1 MQENASSLI
10 KYTPAQ
16 KHAIYS
22 KPLDDQ
28 FEEVFTGTHG
38 GKVKRHVLRLKEEM
52 DYERVLDAAILYA
65 DKENV
70 LLLPEIHKDETSI
83 RQVLGLSGK
92 TNPDLLVGNILVDVK
107 SPYSENE
114 ISQNACRAFQQGAI
128 ACITDDHCVLRE
140 SMLDQ
145 YARRVLHSQGY
156 GKTEVHFVING
167 VLYKYNSQGRILG

>member
-1 MQENASSLI
+1 MISC
-10 KYTPAQ
+10 
-16 KHAIYS
+16 IYS
-22 KPLDDQ
+22 
-28 FEEVFTGTHG
+28 FEEVFTGTNG

-107 SPYSENE
+107 SPYSVEE
-114 ISQNACRAFQQGAI
+114 ISKNACRAYKQGAI
-128 ACITDDHCVLRE
+128 ACITDDHCVIKE
-140 SMLDQ
+140 DQ
-145 YARRVLHSQGY
+145 LPMYAERVLQSQGY
-156 GKTEVHFVING
+156 HFDEVHFVVNG
-167 VLYKYNSQGRILG
+167 ILYKYNSQGRILG